1 MVQPNKKIITNNN
14 YHYKCGK
21 CTEHALYRFT
31 IHLTSSLWVGLTRD
45 MGEPLGVRNKTA
57 SGVWSLCTV
66 CRCAWSSASD
76 SNFTLQLEQ
85 RVLET
90 EGDTDEDDEEEQA
103 VFPFIRPGLRL
114 STWVHPAAGPIKVWA
129 PWCSCFPPFTPTL
142 LLPAALTHSVQR
154 PYVKPLMS
162 SFTKSCLEW
171 NSLRHAAH
179 LTTFWL
185 WLCWKTEH
193 AVGWFV
199 DATPVFCMWK
209 VPWILSS
216 RVEVTVCI
224 QTTQRKPVK
233 ELRKSGC
240 IWQCSKKSSSLCRG
254 NLQIRQLPVSRLLL
268 WVTLCS
274 VRVSSEGKR
283 SPQMGHM

>member
-1 MVQPNKKIITNNN
+1 MWQMYWT
-14 YHYKCGK
+14 
-21 CTEHALYRFT
+21 CTVYVYYTPYLVTLGWANSWH
-31 IHLTSSLWVGLTRD
+31 
-45 MGEPLGVRNKTA
+45 GEPLGVRNKTA
-57 SGVWSLCTV
+57 SGVLVSVHCLQVCLKLCL
-66 CRCAWSSASD
+66 W
-76 SNFTLQLEQ
+76 LEFHIANWKQ

-114 STWVHPAAGPIKVWA
+114 SPWVHPAAGPIKVWA
-129 PWCSCFPPFTPTL
+129 PWCSCFPPFTLAL

-185 WLCWKTEH
+185 DRVEKLWQLSMQL
-193 AVGWFV
+193 V
-199 DATPVFCMWK
+199 DSWMLTPVFCMWK

-240 IWQCSKKSSSLCRG
+240 IWQCSRKSSSLCRG

-274 VRVSSEGKR
+274 VRVSREGKALSTNGTHVVFDR
-283 SPQMGHM
+283 P